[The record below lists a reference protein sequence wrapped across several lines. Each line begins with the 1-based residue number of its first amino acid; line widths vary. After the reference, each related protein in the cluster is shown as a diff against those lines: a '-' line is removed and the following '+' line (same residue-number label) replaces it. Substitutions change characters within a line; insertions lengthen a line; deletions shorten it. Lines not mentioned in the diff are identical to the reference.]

1 MTIQQKDDI
10 AHIVMAS
17 MQIQSALHTLDN
29 ITGEGNNF
37 KFKKKK
43 DWNDFISYVK
53 RFAEREGI
61 ELYDLTGTI
70 KDQAQNYIDCV
81 NEFDK
86 VAEEMK
92 IIIPD

>member
-29 ITGEGNNF
+29 ITGDGNHF

-92 IIIPD
+92 IIIPE

>member
-1 MTIQQKDDI
+1 MTTQQKDDL

-29 ITGEGNNF
+29 ITGDGNKY

-43 DWNDFISYVK
+43 DWNDFIDYVK
-53 RFAEREGI
+53 RFSEREGI
-61 ELYDLTGTI
+61 ELYDLTATI
-70 KDQAQNYIDCV
+70 NDQTQNYIDCV
-81 NEFDK
+81 TEFDK

-92 IIIPD
+92 VIIP